1 MNDLPWL
8 VIGDFNEAFW
18 NFEHMSATPWAEALM
33 MDFHDTLETCELVDL
48 GFSGAPFS
56 YDNMRSGVG
65 NVKVRLDRAVALAS
79 WQNMFA
85 YSDRS
90 RLHAEKGRGRS
101 LGSFVGRSPITSPP
115 SRSLARFTVFF
126 RSPCLLY

>member
-85 YSDRS
+85 YSDHVILMLKEAPDPEPMGIRS
-90 RLHAEKGRGRS
+90 RRYEVFWERDAALSRGD
-101 LGSFVGRSPITSPP
+101 
-115 SRSLARFTVFF
+115 
-126 RSPCLLY
+126 